1 MANANHE
8 REAAEGETTCTSLA
22 RKRSTGPRTSQGK
35 AKSRYNALKKGF
47 FGKVVLLQGEST
59 SEYEALL
66 NGLCE
71 DWQPQSTE
79 EKLRVEELAA
89 LFWRKRRLLQVEAA
103 TAREGEFYVIDCV
116 RAIAFEA
123 KNLEQDRKLPFE
135 VPHPDVLYRAIE
147 ILRTSQGVDERLLR
161 REVHFNRE
169 IDRIVER
176 LEHLRR
182 RRLGQAS
189 PSQQLELSAD

>member
-22 RKRSTGPRTSQGK
+22 RKGSTGPRTSQGK

-47 FGKVVLLQGEST
+47 FAKVVLVQGESA

-71 DWQPQSTE
+71 DWQPQGTE
-79 EKLRVEELAA
+79 EKLYVEELAA

-103 TAREGEFYVIDCV
+103 TAREAESYVIDCV
-116 RAIAFEA
+116 RAIVFEA
-123 KNLEQDRKLPFE
+123 KNLEQDRKVLVE
-135 VPHPDVLYRAIE
+135 VLHPDVLYRAIE
-147 ILRTSQGVDERLLR
+147 ILRTSQEVDERLLR
-161 REVHFNRE
+161 REVHFSRE
-169 IDRIVER
+169 IDRIVGR
-176 LEHLRR
+176 LERR
-182 RRLGQAS
+182 RMRLGQAS
-189 PSQQLELSAD
+189 PSQKLAHSAD